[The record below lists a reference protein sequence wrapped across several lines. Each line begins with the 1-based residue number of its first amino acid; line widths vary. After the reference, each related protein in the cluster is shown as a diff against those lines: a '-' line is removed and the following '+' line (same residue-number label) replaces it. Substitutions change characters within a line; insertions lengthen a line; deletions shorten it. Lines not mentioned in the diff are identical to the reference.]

1 MYYIYICTNAQ
12 KTRAIMTYLIFYVD
26 IAW

>member
-12 KTRAIMTYLIFYVD
+12 KTRGIMMYLVFYVD